1 MKTDKTNA
9 QIDQSVSQYRSSM
22 GIAVQDSL
30 ATKLKL
36 NPEMKDAITE
46 VVEETIKRAS
56 QPGGLLYRR

>member
-9 QIDQSVSQYRSSM
+9 ELDQSVYQHSSSL

-36 NPEMKDAITE
+36 NHEMKDAITE
-46 VVEETIKRAS
+46 VVEETIKRALL
-56 QPGGLLYRR
+56 PGGILYRR